1 MTTYSWAS
9 QTLVAPTS
17 QEIELAGNDAVLPS
31 AFTGAIQTVSRPKV
45 WRMSCTWQ
53 NIYGG
58 ERADLLAFFLRLNGV
73 EHRVRMPFF
82 DHVQRG
88 SLGGTPLVNGA
99 SQTGHTLVIDGAT
112 PTQTGWIKAGDILR
126 CSSNNTIH
134 MATTDSNSDGSGNVT
149 INIIPELRRS
159 PANNNPIIIGAAM
172 TGVWILESPVRMIT
186 SAMSRRSGGDQL
198 QNDLT
203 LTFID
208 DLVND

>member
-31 AFTGAIQTVSRPKV
+31 AFTGAIQTVSRPKL

-82 DHVQRG
+82 GQVQRG

-99 SQTGHTLVIDGAT
+99 SQTGHTVVIDGAT
-112 PTQTGWIKAGDILR
+112 PSQTGWAKAGDIFRLTT
-126 CSSNNTIH
+126 SNTIH
-134 MATTDSNSDGSGNVT
+134 MLTTDSNSDGSGNVT
-149 INIIPELRRS
+149 LNIIPELRT
-159 PANNNPIIIGAAM
+159 PTVNNDPLITTNTI

-186 SAMSRRSGGDQL
+186 SAMSRRSSGDQL